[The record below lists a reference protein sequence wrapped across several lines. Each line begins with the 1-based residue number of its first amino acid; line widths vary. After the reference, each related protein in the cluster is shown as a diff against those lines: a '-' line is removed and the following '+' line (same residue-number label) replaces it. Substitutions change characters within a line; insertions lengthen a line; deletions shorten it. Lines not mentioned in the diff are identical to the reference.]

1 MKGFI
6 IKLEIKGEFHNSIE
20 KGGEM
25 MKRMMDIMISFL
37 MLTVLSPIY
46 LLIGILVFFDLGWP
60 VIYKQRYPGLN
71 QKLFT
76 LYRFKTMN
84 ESRDKQGNLLSPEQR
99 LTKLGRFFKSYHLQH
114 LPEFYNVLIGDM
126 SLVGP
131 RPVLIRSIPSRNRRY
146 MKCHSI
152 RPGMTGWSQ
161 IHSQQNLTW
170 EEKFILDVYYIEHQ
184 SIWFDI
190 KIICKSLILLLI
202 RQ

>member
-6 IKLEIKGEFHNSIE
+6 INSIE

-76 LYRFKTMN
+76 CID
-84 ESRDKQGNLLSPEQR
+84 SKQ
-99 LTKLGRFFKSYHLQH
+99 
-114 LPEFYNVLIGDM
+114 
-126 SLVGP
+126 
-131 RPVLIRSIPSRNRRY
+131 
-146 MKCHSI
+146 
-152 RPGMTGWSQ
+152 
-161 IHSQQNLTW
+161 
-170 EEKFILDVYYIEHQ
+170 
-184 SIWFDI
+184 
-190 KIICKSLILLLI
+190 
-202 RQ
+202 